1 MIWNAVHKAACI
13 RASGSVCLNPC
24 RWTQDR
30 SPYLFHFAGS
40 RVSDAYLHYNSTFH
54 LSKKKLSCWK
64 SGGVRRKKIEKE
76 RKKGR
81 HNIRSCGSR
90 VRGSKI
96 QMNPRESV
104 VAIWAS
110 CYFPDSCPQKYEPN
124 LTKIRNHFP
133 PPHISFPLNTAYT
146 HFVQGLTN
154 LKLKACLFFRLN
166 LKIADELSSVKQAI
180 VSLAA

>member
-13 RASGSVCLNPC
+13 RASGSVCLNPR

-64 SGGVRRKKIEKE
+64 SGGFAGRKEKKKRKKDDTTFAPAARAFVDPKSKWIHENPLLPYE
-76 RKKGR
+76 LLVIFQ
-81 HNIRSCGSR
+81 IRA
-90 VRGSKI
+90 
-96 QMNPRESV
+96 PRNTNRT
-104 VAIWAS
+104 W
-110 CYFPDSCPQKYEPN
+110 QKYE
-124 LTKIRNHFP
+124 TTS

-180 VSLAA
+180 VSLGA